1 MIDRDM
7 TPGEWR
13 SLSRG
18 LAAALRVVRARPQLR
33 AAIHPAAR
41 IAGLLRRTSP
51 PILARGDVIWWPAAP
66 PDLSDSGLDDG
77 MAILQHELQH
87 VLDYRIGWL
96 TAARYLSH
104 PRHWT
109 YDLRLRDGMRWD
121 DLGAEQRASVA
132 EAIWLMEHG
141 RAPDDD
147 LSALR
152 GLVPW
157 A

>member
-13 SLSRG
+13 RLSGG
-18 LAAALRVVRARPQLR
+18 LAAALHSVRARPRLR
-33 AAIHPAAR
+33 SAVHPAAR
-41 IAGLLRRTSP
+41 IAGLLRGTRP
-51 PILARGDVIWWPAAP
+51 PILARGDIIWWPAAP
-66 PDLSDSGLDDG
+66 PDLSDTVPDDG

-96 TAARYLSH
+96 TAALYLTH

-109 YDLRLRDGMRWD
+109 YDWLFTDGLRWD
-121 DLGAEQRASVA
+121 DLGAEQRASMA
-132 EAIWLMEHG
+132 EAIWLMENE
-141 RAPDDD
+141 RVASDN
-147 LSALR
+147 LAALR
-152 GLVPW
+152 ALIPW